1 MPASLFILFF
11 LCVLSFYR
19 FGKKDRM
26 SVSSAD
32 GTQPNKAIVLRASTD
47 ARKIRV
53 RLGKNA
59 RLAIDFRPF
68 AGSL

>member
-1 MPASLFILFF
+1 
-11 LCVLSFYR
+11 
-19 FGKKDRM
+19 M